1 MKSGRIFFT
10 GLTVGL
16 LMGVFLSPI
25 ITGSN
30 FAGGAVAQAVNGM
43 AAQMAPRPPAA
54 AWPSGPE
61 ALAALF
67 QFANWPEPAAGDSS
81 SISVDDC
88 LLISGDFICR
98 MTMHLSWVETPR
110 VVEATLRKSLHRWS
124 VLELKEIKAT

>member
-10 GLTVGL
+10 GLAAGL

-25 ITGSN
+25 MTSSN
-30 FAGGAVAQAVNGM
+30 FAGGALAQAVNGM

-67 QFANWPEPAAGDSS
+67 QFSDWPEPEPGDSS

-88 LLISGDFICR
+88 LSIGNDFICR

-110 VVEATLRKSLHRWS
+110 VVEATLRKSLDRWFM
-124 VLELKEIKAT
+124 LGLKEINAT

>member
-10 GLTVGL
+10 GLAVGL

-25 ITGSN
+25 MTSSN
-30 FAGGAVAQAVNGM
+30 FAGGALAQAVNGM
-43 AAQMAPRPPAA
+43 AVQMAPRPPAA
-54 AWPSGPE
+54 AWPSGAE

-67 QFANWPEPAAGDSS
+67 QFANWPKPEPGDSS

-88 LLISGDFICR
+88 LSIGNDFICR

-110 VVEATLRKSLHRWS
+110 VVEATLRKSLDRWS
-124 VLELKEIKAT
+124 MLELKEINAT

>member
-10 GLTVGL
+10 GLAIGL

-25 ITGSN
+25 MTSSN
-30 FAGGAVAQAVNGM
+30 FAGGALAQAVNGM
-43 AAQMAPRPPAA
+43 TAQMAPRPPAA
-54 AWPSGPE
+54 SWPSGPE

-67 QFANWPEPAAGDSS
+67 QFADWPEPEARDSS

-88 LLISGDFICR
+88 LSIGGDFICR

-110 VVEATLRKSLHRWS
+110 VVEATLRKSLDRWS
-124 VLELKEIKAT
+124 MLGLKEIKAT